1 MSRVKDQLATVMG
14 LLVNAAV
21 VEISKL
27 CTSQNVYTDSQRQC
41 IGPGTELSAI
51 MKRLCKEAMQKIIS
65 LIDEDTASLR
75 LQVSVSQ
82 RDNQVLKENLQLMD
96 GDLRTTRGL
105 GEEGAEDRK
114 TQGTDVTKF
123 ERLSEVNSGM
133 SSETEEESAEW
144 ITLKEDTLL
153 QDTQTGHTHEDAD
166 GESRTEAGEDAT
178 IDHNLEEEITT
189 PLSPAKAQED
199 QDLQPAAPTDISN
212 DAKMV
217 APTILPCIYR
227 EQTATVAS
235 SLINQPVIKETRLE
249 AAELIIEETA

>member
-1 MSRVKDQLATVMG
+1 MSR
-14 LLVNAAV
+14 
-21 VEISKL
+21 
-27 CTSQNVYTDSQRQC
+27 RQC

-217 APTILPCIYR
+217 APTVHQMRLRVILPCIYR

-235 SLINQPVIKETRLE
+235 SLINQPVIEETRLE